1 MATKRARG
9 GERSSKQ
16 SDYYNGED
24 KLLGNYQ
31 YISIEDIINNFT
43 AVYVGENKILA
54 NVLDGDIT
62 YHAHRALQE
71 LSYDTLKSC
80 KTQEIKLPPSLQMP
94 LPHDYVNYT
103 KMTWSDANGIEHVIY
118 PTSKT
123 GNHNTIQQDE
133 EGNYKLAKVAG
144 GATQGP
150 VGLMQDNNG
159 AFEEHANNYLLENG
173 YGTLFIGGVSN
184 ELTASYSGPFRLKAN
199 YEFYNGS
206 GVNESSED
214 TSEPFLKDGM
224 QIFSLGMQP
233 NTTVTNVTRVAKP
246 GIDKFTTEF
255 YLSKP
260 TYSTQEVHPHATTA
274 GGGNTIK
281 YVSFDDITKN
291 TTWGKYK
298 GSSSHSTGV
307 TSTHTNPSVDHDHYF
322 DNTGQRRGLD
332 PQYAQSNGSFFINH
346 SNGKIH
352 FSSDLSG
359 KTIILHYLS
368 DHHAENGEAIVHKF
382 AEEAMYKWIAYG
394 CSQARTDVP
403 PAIVQRLKQERS
415 AETRKAKIR
424 LSNIKIEEI
433 SQIMRGKSKFLDH

>member
-1 MATKRARG
+1 MTQDPRG
-9 GERSSKQ
+9 GRGSQEPSLYYD
-16 SDYYNGED
+16 SDEQY
-24 KLLGNYQ
+24 LGNYQ
-31 YISIEDIINNFT
+31 YISIKDIIQNFT

-54 NVLDGDIT
+54 NVLDGDIRF
-62 YHAHRALQE
+62 HAHRALQE

-80 KTQEIKLPPSLQMP
+80 KTQEIVLPPSLQMA

-103 KMTWSDANGIEHVIY
+103 KITFSDANGIEHIIY

-123 GNHNTIQQDE
+123 GNHNTVQQDA
-133 EGNYKLAKVAG
+133 EGNYLYAGGTIGKKDQRLIQDNTAHKNRYKLAPNLG
-144 GATQGP
+144 STSTSTSFQ
-150 VGLMQDNNG
+150 
-159 AFEEHANNYLLENG
+159 
-173 YGTLFIGGVSN
+173 
-184 ELTASYSGPFRLKAN
+184 LTPDYSGPFRLDKN
-199 YEFYNGS
+199 YVSHQYTAAGASQN
-206 GVNESSED
+206 
-214 TSEPFLKDGM
+214 TSQAFLKDGM
-224 QIFSLGMQP
+224 QIFHSGMQP
-233 NTTVTNVTRVAKP
+233 NTTIKNVTRVSTGAP
-246 GIDKFTTEF
+246 NVFTTEF

-260 TYSTQEVHPHATTA
+260 TKPVQHVF
-274 GGGNTIK
+274 GGTGVGGL
-281 YVSFDDITKN
+281 VSFDDITS
-291 TTWGKYK
+291 TSTWGKYK
-298 GSSSHSTGV
+298 SSANKSTNVNSSHSTN
-307 TSTHTNPSVDHDHYF
+307 SSVDHDHYF

-368 DHHAENGEAIVHKF
+368 DHHSEGEENIVHKF

-403 PAIVQRLKQERS
+403 AGIVQRLKQEKQV
-415 AETRKAKIR
+415 ETRKAKIR